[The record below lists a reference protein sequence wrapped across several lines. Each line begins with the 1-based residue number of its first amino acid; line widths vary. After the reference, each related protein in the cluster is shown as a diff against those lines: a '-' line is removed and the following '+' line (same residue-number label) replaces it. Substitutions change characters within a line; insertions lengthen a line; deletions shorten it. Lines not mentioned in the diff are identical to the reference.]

1 MAPGTTQQASVSGQ
15 PSPDSASSLTPPAIR
30 TEGLVLTHGER
41 VALTGVDLCLD
52 AGQVIALIGPNG
64 SGKSTLMDSIAGV
77 HRPSAGTIEVFG
89 RPPGEVPIAYVFQ
102 ATHVPAHLP
111 LTVREVVRMGR
122 YRTTGLL
129 RRIGNDGREAVAR
142 AIQRLD
148 LGDLANRQLQE
159 LSGGQ
164 RQRVLVAQGLA
175 AEADMLMLDEPMTG
189 LDVVARDRILRIIR
203 EEVDAG
209 RTVMFSTHD
218 MGEAFLA
225 DQVVLLAG
233 RLVSV
238 GEPAVALARKNLDIA
253 YMSQLGTTGDGSA
266 ILDDAHH
273 HDHHHHVLDHHHDHP
288 HH

>member
-1 MAPGTTQQASVSGQ
+1 
-15 PSPDSASSLTPPAIR
+15 
-30 TEGLVLTHGER
+30 
-41 VALTGVDLCLD
+41 
-52 AGQVIALIGPNG
+52 
-64 SGKSTLMDSIAGV
+64 
-77 HRPSAGTIEVFG
+77 
-89 RPPGEVPIAYVFQ
+89 
-102 ATHVPAHLP
+102 
-111 LTVREVVRMGR
+111 
-122 YRTTGLL
+122 
-129 RRIGNDGREAVAR
+129 
-142 AIQRLD
+142 
-148 LGDLANRQLQE
+148 
-159 LSGGQ
+159 
-164 RQRVLVAQGLA
+164 RVLVAQGLA

-203 EEVDAG
+203 EEVDSG

-238 GEPAVALARKNLDIA
+238 GEPAAALARKNLDIA
-253 YMSQLGTTGDGSA
+253 YMSQLGATGDGSA